1 MKMILNLFSCFFK
14 NTIGRIIGIILIT
27 FIVSFSV
34 FIYLDNKENGIDTT
48 YIIAKLEESSELT
61 TTKLNYTGMSE
72 FEDTGISFINRSDFI
87 MVYEATARIG
97 IDIKEIS
104 IKCDDFNKVVWLT
117 MPKAK
122 ILDIKVDLGKIK
134 YFDEKFALFNVDY
147 KQDANKAAL
156 LAEESAKEELEN
168 MGVLDMAN
176 TQSVELIKNLIKD
189 LIPKNYEVKVK

>member
-1 MKMILNLFSCFFK
+1 MKKIWNLFNWFFK
-14 NTIGRIIGIILIT
+14 NTIGRIIGIVLLT

-34 FIYLDNKENGIDTT
+34 FIYLDNKKSSIDTT

-61 TTKLNYTGMSE
+61 TTKLNYTGMSK
-72 FEDTGISFINRSDFI
+72 FEDTGISFINKSDFI

-97 IDIKEIS
+97 IDIREIS
-104 IKCDDFNKVVWLT
+104 IKVDDFNKTVWLT

-122 ILDIKVDLGKIK
+122 ILDVKVDLGKIK

-147 KQDANKAAL
+147 KNDANRATL

-168 MGVLDMAN
+168 MGILDMAN
-176 TQSVELIKNLIKD
+176 TQSIELIKNLIKD

>member
-1 MKMILNLFSCFFK
+1 MKKILNIFGWFFK
-14 NTIGRIIGIILIT
+14 NTIGRIVGIALIT

-34 FIYLDNKENGIDTT
+34 FIYLDNKDSSIDTT

-72 FEDTGISFINRSDFI
+72 FQDTGISFINRSDFI

-97 IDIKEIS
+97 IDVKEIL
-104 IKCDDFNKVVWLT
+104 IKADDFNKVVWIT

-122 ILDIKVDLGKIK
+122 ILDVKVDLGTIK
-134 YFDEKFALFNVDY
+134 YFDEKFALFNVNY
-147 KQDANKAAL
+147 KEDANKATL
-156 LAEESAKEELEN
+156 LAEQSAKEELEN
-168 MGVLDMAN
+168 MGILDMAN
-176 TQSVELIKNLIKD
+176 TQSVSLIKNLIED